1 VLWTVT
7 NELLLQPRE
16 YTAFNITLPY
26 ALAAAPGAVLWT
38 VANELLLQPRE
49 YTAFNL
55 ALDRLRDDPRV
66 LVALGSPVSGYGQ
79 ETRNRAARQRIPHRV
94 YTDDRGVEH
103 VQARAARLRRP
114 RPPPTRRGTAER
126 VGARLGARGCALGR
140 ARPYLHMNLTLTLQ
154 AHTTAQAPDSFYLAD
169 PAPLP

>member
-1 VLWTVT
+1 M
-7 NELLLQPRE
+7 
-16 YTAFNITLPY
+16 
-26 ALAAAPGAVLWT
+26 LWT

-103 VQARAARLRRP
+103 VQVRAGPAPDAPRYSRAGRRAAGRAQ
-114 RPPPTRRGTAER
+114 TRA
-126 VGARLGARGCALGR
+126 GARETAL
-140 ARPYLHMNLTLTLQ
+140 NLIV
-154 AHTTAQAPDSFYLAD
+154 SFNQSKY
-169 PAPLP
+169 

>member
-1 VLWTVT
+1 MRCIQRPKQADPLHVLYAGTVLWAVV

-16 YTAFNITLPY
+16 FPRTQPLHS
-26 ALAAAPGAVLWT
+26 LAAIQGHPCNKQVMSSPTRRAPCAGAVLWT

-49 YTAFNL
+49 YTAFSL

-66 LVALGSPVSGYGQ
+66 MVALGSPVSGYGQ

-103 VQARAARLRRP
+103 VQARNCRP
-114 RPPPTRRGTAER
+114 
-126 VGARLGARGCALGR
+126 LL
-140 ARPYLHMNLTLTLQ
+140 
-154 AHTTAQAPDSFYLAD
+154 
-169 PAPLP
+169 

>member
-1 VLWTVT
+1 MF
-7 NELLLQPRE
+7 
-16 YTAFNITLPY
+16 TACQGS
-26 ALAAAPGAVLWT
+26 AVAGAVLWT

-66 LVALGSPVSGYGQ
+66 MVALGSPVSGYGQ

-103 VQARAARLRRP
+103 VQAR
-114 RPPPTRRGTAER
+114 
-126 VGARLGARGCALGR
+126 C
-140 ARPYLHMNLTLTLQ
+140 TLNPLC
-154 AHTTAQAPDSFYLAD
+154 SFL
-169 PAPLP
+169 LFL